1 MSDVEDPLDLGD
13 EGGDD
18 LFGDGD
24 LDDDLQ
30 SEPGN
35 GRVVS
40 EKDLA
45 SDQEADEQSGQE
57 DGDVDMDAQPD
68 QIQNRLIM
76 TTPMYRHRTP
86 RGKDGTLQSLKV
98 PSFLRVAAET
108 YNPDTFEVT
117 QDELANARSDNPK
130 VKIRHQRDPTTGQMK
145 SNAVVYRW
153 SDGSMTLAVG
163 SEHYEIQKKQMAPPL
178 DKPYQER
185 HDAHYYGAS
194 ALVSSNLFLTVG
206 HVTEQ
211 YTVQPNKNL
220 QDDALAVF
228 ATRMAEVARGKA
240 QGADKIFTAT
250 KDPELQRKEAE
261 MAEKERM
268 KAQRRRENAAAKL
281 ESRVGG
287 YRSGGLSIGDLE
299 GGRRPGASGR
309 KRGQPGASRAK
320 RRKPEYDSD
329 DSLPAGHRHGDEYD
343 RGDDFIAPS
352 DEEGASD
359 IEEDEEEDL
368 LDDDEEEEEAPR
380 RKRQRTVEA
389 ADDDADA
396 DADADD
402 VGAAPAA
409 DRSRRRQIVDD
420 DSE

>member
-1 MSDVEDPLDLGD
+1 MGTLRPLDLAD

-30 SEPGN
+30 SEAGN

-45 SDQEADEQSGQE
+45 SDEEADEQSGRE
-57 DGDVDMDAQPD
+57 DADVDMDAQPE
-68 QIQNRLIM
+68 QVRNRLIM

-86 RGKDGTLQSLKV
+86 RSKDGTLQSLKV

-108 YNPDTFEVT
+108 YDPDTFEVT
-117 QDELANARSDNPK
+117 QDELDNAKSENPK
-130 VKIRHQRDPTTGQMK
+130 VKIRHQRDASTGKMK
-145 SNAVVYRW
+145 SNAVIYRW
-153 SDGSMTLAVG
+153 SDGSMTLSVG
-163 SEHYEIQKKQMAPPL
+163 SEHYEITKKQMAPAL

-185 HDAHYYGAS
+185 QDAHYYGAS

-211 YTVQPNKNL
+211 YTVQPNRNM

-228 ATRMAEVARGKA
+228 ASRMAEVARGKA

-281 ESRVGG
+281 ETRTGG
-287 YRSGGLSIGDLE
+287 YRSAGLSIGDLE

-329 DSLPAGHRHGDEYD
+329 DDLPAGRGRGDEYD
-343 RGDDFIAPS
+343 REDDFIAPS
-352 DEEGASD
+352 DDEGASD
-359 IEEDEEEDL
+359 IEEDVDDL

-380 RKRQRTVEA
+380 RKRQRTVE
-389 ADDDADA
+389 DDDADA
-396 DADADD
+396 DADPDE

>member
-1 MSDVEDPLDLGD
+1 MSDVEDPIDLAD

-30 SEPGN
+30 SEAGN
-35 GRVVS
+35 ERVVS

-45 SDQEADEQSGQE
+45 SDQEGDEQSGQE
-57 DGDVDMDAQPD
+57 DADVDMDAQPE
-68 QIQNRLIM
+68 QTQNRLIM

-86 RGKDGTLQSLKV
+86 RSKDGTLQSLKV

-117 QDELANARSDNPK
+117 QDELDNAKSDNPK
-130 VKIRHQRDPTTGQMK
+130 VKIRHQRDASTGKMK

-153 SDGSMTLAVG
+153 SDGSMTLSVG
-163 SEHYEIQKKQMAPPL
+163 SEHYEITKKQMAPAP

-185 HDAHYYGAS
+185 QDAHYYGAS

-211 YTVQPNKNL
+211 YTVQPNRNM

-228 ATRMAEVARGKA
+228 ASRMAEVARGKA

-268 KAQRRRENAAAKL
+268 KAQRRRENAAARL
-281 ESRVGG
+281 ETRAGG
-287 YRSGGLSIGDLE
+287 YRSAGLSIGDLE

-320 RRKPEYDSD
+320 KRRPEYDSD
-329 DSLPAGHRHGDEYD
+329 DDLPAGRGRGDEYD
-343 RGDDFIAPS
+343 REDDFIAPS
-352 DEEGASD
+352 DEEGASE
-359 IEEDEEEDL
+359 IEEDEEDL
-368 LDDDEEEEEAPR
+368 LDDDEEEEAPR
-380 RKRQRTVEA
+380 RKRQRTVE
-389 ADDDADA
+389 DDDADA
-396 DADADD
+396 DADPDD